1 MRMTTCRFLT
11 NAEIEASA
19 NDLLAGYAAR
29 FGARQHANT
38 PLEEIIESHLS
49 VSLGF
54 ANLQEEFQSPETIL
68 GATFLQTKEIVI
80 SEDLD
85 PCEHPVREGRYRFTL
100 AHEIG
105 HWVLH
110 RPQAIATHQAS
121 LILCRSMSRPDRLEW
136 QANQF
141 AAYLL
146 MPAAL
151 IKIGWEN
158 MYGSSRPMVV
168 VDELLRVTNASLHE
182 GRGTVLPLVKDLA
195 RIFHVSSHAMQIRL
209 VGMGL
214 IVGQAA
220 TTLTIA

>member
-29 FGARQHANT
+29 FGARQHATT
-38 PLEEIIESHLS
+38 PLEEIVESHLS
-49 VSLGF
+49 ISLGF
-54 ANLQEEFQSPETIL
+54 SNLQEDFQTTETIL
-68 GATFLQTKEIVI
+68 GATFLQSNEIVI
-80 SEDLD
+80 SDELD
-85 PCEHPVREGRYRFTL
+85 PYEHPLREGRYRFTL

-110 RPQAIATHQAS
+110 RPQAMATHQAS
-121 LILCRSMSRPDRLEW
+121 LILCRSTSRPDRLEW

-151 IKIGWEN
+151 VKIGWEN

-168 VDELLRVTNASLHE
+168 IDELLRASKTSLHE

-209 VGMGL
+209 EGMGL
-214 IVGQAA
+214 IVGQAIA
-220 TTLTIA
+220 TPAIA

>member
-1 MRMTTCRFLT
+1 MRMTDCRFLT
-11 NAEIEASA
+11 HAEIEASA

-29 FGARQHANT
+29 FGACQHANT
-38 PLEEIIESHLS
+38 PLEEIVESHLA
-49 VSLGF
+49 VSLRF
-54 ANLQEEFQSPETIL
+54 ENLQDEFQSPETIL
-68 GATFLQTKEIVI
+68 GATFLQSHEIVI
-80 SEDLD
+80 SDALD
-85 PCEHPVREGRYRFTL
+85 PCEYPAREGRYRFTL

-110 RPQAIATHQAS
+110 RPQAMATPQAS

-141 AAYLL
+141 AGYLL

-151 IKIGWEN
+151 IHIGWEK
-158 MYGSSRPMVV
+158 MYGSSRPMIV
-168 VDELLRVTNASLHE
+168 VDELLRVTHASLHA
-182 GRGTVLPLVKDLA
+182 GRGTVMPLVKDLA

-214 IVGQAA
+214 IVGQ
-220 TTLTIA
+220 TVITPTLA